1 MDIIENIKL
10 KIQKALLD
18 LGQEVA
24 LNDIV
29 IEKSK
34 DEAHGDYAT
43 NVAMKFS
50 RLFAKAPRDVATL
63 IIENLD
69 MNDIE
74 KVEIA
79 GPGFINFFM
88 KNDSLQQ
95 IVKKI
100 IDSTFDVSKV

>member
-43 NVAMKFS
+43 NVAMKLS
-50 RLFAKAPRDVATL
+50 RLFGKAPRDVATML
-63 IIENLD
+63 I
-69 MNDIE
+69 
-74 KVEIA
+74 
-79 GPGFINFFM
+79 
-88 KNDSLQQ
+88 
-95 IVKKI
+95 KKI
-100 IDSTFDVSKV
+100 NRDGIDKI

>member
-50 RLFAKAPRDVATL
+50 RFRVPAR
-63 IIENLD
+63 
-69 MNDIE
+69 
-74 KVEIA
+74 
-79 GPGFINFFM
+79 
-88 KNDSLQQ
+88 
-95 IVKKI
+95 
-100 IDSTFDVSKV
+100 